1 MKPITREDCE
11 LMWVWDWD
19 RENPKYN
26 QMYIAAMLPNR
37 TCAALS
43 ENGTYF
49 VYWEHCAPIE
59 KEKVE
64 KLVPCECRKDL
75 PDGYFDGWL
84 RDRNDNSRRRVG
96 SSWLEKSGQIV
107 GFSWENML
115 FQYEWSPTFDG
126 PWQPIG
132 KLVMEETCER

>member
-11 LMWVWDWD
+11 LMWVWDGD

-64 KLVPCECRKDL
+64 KLVPCECREDL
-75 PDGYFDGWL
+75 PNGWPNGWL
-84 RDRNDNSRRRVG
+84 KEKDDGRRTLVGTYLIEADGRIINNSW
-96 SSWLEKSGQIV
+96 SDMFTW
-107 GFSWENML
+107 
-115 FQYEWSPTFDG
+115 YEWSPIFDG
-126 PWQPIG
+126 PYQPIG
-132 KLVMEETCER
+132 KVVEVDSK